1 MVFIMG
7 RKGILIT
14 VIIFSLLM
22 LTGCG
27 VAPYELTDSETEIIA
42 DYAAHI
48 LSKYN
53 LYQRDGI
60 VYVEE
65 DTEEEETEEEEVAE
79 ATESTESTEETAD
92 NGELKATDGDGT
104 EEEEAKSTATLN
116 EIFGQDTL
124 DIKYAGNSI
133 ATSYEEDTYFALYAD
148 AGEVYLIV
156 NIDITN
162 NGDDD
167 KDIDIL
173 SGQPTFKASVNDGE
187 YSGNA
192 EMTILMNDFSTYTG
206 TVKAGETVSTVL
218 LFQMPETITEVNDLS
233 LSVKVD
239 GQNYNIS
246 I

>member
-1 MVFIMG
+1 
-7 RKGILIT
+7 
-14 VIIFSLLM
+14 
-22 LTGCG
+22 
-27 VAPYELTDSETEIIA
+27 
-42 DYAAHI
+42 
-48 LSKYN
+48 
-53 LYQRDGI
+53 

-79 ATESTESTEETAD
+79 ATESTEEISD
-92 NGELKATDGDGT
+92 DGELVATDGDGSV
-104 EEEEAKSTATLN
+104 EEEAGTEATLN
-116 EIFGQDTL
+116 DIFGQDQL
-124 DIKYAGNSI
+124 DIEYTGSSI

-148 AGEVYLIV
+148 ADEVYLIV

-173 SGQPTFKASVNDGE
+173 SGQPAFKASVNDGE
-187 YSGNA
+187 YSGSA

-206 TVKAGETVSTVL
+206 TVKAGDTVSTVL
-218 LFQMPETITEVNDLS
+218 LFQMPETVTEINDIS

-239 GQNYNIS
+239 GQNYKVS